1 MPRIPPPLPQGTSPF
16 LLRPWQEADL
26 PLVLDA
32 AADPYTVSV
41 TTLPDPCDE
50 AAARRYIDDRA
61 LVLSR
66 GIGVPLVIADADT
79 GRGVGGLMLSLRDA
93 AEGRASLGYWVA
105 PSHRRR
111 GAAAHALRLAAA
123 WAHDALGVPRL
134 ELAIEPWNTGSL
146 RVAEGA
152 GFRREGL
159 MRQWQEIGGE
169 RRDLYLYAR
178 LATDPRPGQ
187 DPPAAAG
194 NRD

>member
-1 MPRIPPPLPQGTSPF
+1 MTGARPGGAPLLPPPPPPGPSPF
-16 LLRPWQEADL
+16 LLRLWEEADL
-26 PLVLDA
+26 PLVVAA

-50 AAARRYIDDRA
+50 AAARRYIESRA

-66 GIGVPLVIADADT
+66 GIGVPLVIADTRT
-79 GRGVGGLMLSLRDA
+79 GRGVGGITLSLRDA
-93 AEGRASLGYWVA
+93 SEGRASLGYWVA
-105 PSHRRR
+105 PGHRGC
-111 GAAAHALRLAAA
+111 GAAAHALRLASA

-146 RVAEGA
+146 RVAGAA

-159 MRQWQEIGGE
+159 MRRWQEIGGE

-178 LATDPRPGQ
+178 LAGDPRP
-187 DPPAAAG
+187 
-194 NRD
+194 

>member
-1 MPRIPPPLPQGTSPF
+1 MTGARPGGVPPAPPPGPGPF
-16 LLRPWQEADL
+16 LLRPWQEGDL
-26 PLVLDA
+26 PLVMAA
-32 AADPYTVSV
+32 AADPYTAAV

-50 AAARRYIDDRA
+50 AAARRYIDGRA

-66 GIGVPLVIADADT
+66 GIGVPLVIADART
-79 GRGVGGLMLSLRDA
+79 GQGVGGLTLSLRDA

-105 PSHRRR
+105 PAHRRR
-111 GAAAHALRLAAA
+111 GAAAHALGLAAA

-146 RVAEGA
+146 RAAETA

-178 LATDPRPGQ
+178 LAADPRPG
-187 DPPAAAG
+187 PAAP
-194 NRD
+194 

>member
-1 MPRIPPPLPQGTSPF
+1 MTGPPRGPAGAPGLPPRPAGHAPF
-16 LLRPWQEADL
+16 LLRPWEEADL
-26 PLVLDA
+26 PLVVAA

-50 AAARRYIDDRA
+50 AAARRYIGDRA

-66 GIGVPLVIADADT
+66 GTGVPLVIADAGT
-79 GRGVGGLMLSLRDA
+79 GRGVGGLTLSLRDA

-105 PSHRRR
+105 PAHRRR
-111 GAAAHALRLAAA
+111 GAAARALRLAAA
-123 WAHDALGVPRL
+123 WAHDSLGVPRL

-159 MRQWQEIGGE
+159 MRRWQEIGGE

-178 LATDPRPGQ
+178 LADDPRP
-187 DPPAAAG
+187 
-194 NRD
+194 